1 MKKTVLLLMLAMSL
15 GVYSAE
21 NEVVQQ
27 SNVLIDKEVTG
38 VNKDNLEVREI
49 KEEGLELEQEKV
61 DATRLN
67 VSNKKLKE
75 EKEANLL
82 REDKK
87 LKKELSQDV
96 EKESSIWKII
106 LGILAVAGIA
116 VAL

>member
-15 GVYSAE
+15 GIYSAE
-21 NEVVQQ
+21 NEVAPQ

-38 VNKDNLEVREI
+38 VNKDTLEVREI
-49 KEEGLELEQEKV
+49 KEESLELEQEKV

-75 EKEANLL
+75 EKESNLL
-82 REDKK
+82 REDEK

-96 EKESSIWKII
+96 EKESSIWKIL
-106 LGILAVAGIA
+106 LGILVVAGVA

>member
-15 GVYSAE
+15 GIYSAE
-21 NEVVQQ
+21 TKTPEN
-27 SNVLIDKEVTG
+27 NVTIGKEVTG
-38 VNKDNLEVREI
+38 VNKDTLEVRDI
-49 KEEGLELEQEKV
+49 KEETLDLEQEKV

-82 REDKK
+82 REDEK
-87 LKKELSQDV
+87 LKKELSGEV
-96 EKESSIWKII
+96 EKESSPWKII
-106 LGILAVAGIA
+106 LGILAVVGIA